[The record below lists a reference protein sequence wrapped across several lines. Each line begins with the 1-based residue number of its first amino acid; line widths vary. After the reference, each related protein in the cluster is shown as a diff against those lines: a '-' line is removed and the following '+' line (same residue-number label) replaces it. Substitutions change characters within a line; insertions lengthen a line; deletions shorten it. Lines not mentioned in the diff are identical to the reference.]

1 MLVND
6 WIHVIAGFFIL
17 ASLALGTW
25 VHPYWYF
32 LAAFVGANLLQYGF
46 SKFCPLG
53 SILKNLG
60 VPETRTGQ
68 GSCCR

>member
-1 MLVND
+1 MNVND

-25 VHPYWYF
+25 MHPYWYF
-32 LAAFVGANLLQYGF
+32 FTVFVGANLLQFGF

-53 SILKNLG
+53 IILKKLG
-60 VPETRTGQ
+60 VPEQRPA
-68 GSCCR
+68 R